1 MSCSE
6 SLALRAKAA
15 RLHLVK
21 GVGPLFLQLSWEC
34 QTGSMSTGQCQLR
47 LRLGAVLSSLCCSLA
62 GSMWHLQFLRSL
74 LLSFVFVFL
83 LQEYIFPHIVFR
95 A

>member
-6 SLALRAKAA
+6 SLDLRAKAA

-62 GSMWHLQFLRSL
+62 GSMWHLQFFAQSPTLFCFCF
-74 LLSFVFVFL
+74 FVARVH
-83 LQEYIFPHIVFR
+83 FPHIVFR